1 MAPNVTC
8 ALPSRSKVVSLIISR
23 PSFCDNFLW
32 LSAHYASL
40 GGVLGTR
47 LPCFHFVATSER
59 RKGQKLEFRGC
70 VSRLHGV
77 VTLLAASWFSNLT
90 ISL

>member
-8 ALPSRSKVVSLIISR
+8 ALLSRSKVVSLIISR
-23 PSFCDNFLW
+23 PSFCDNFVW

-40 GGVLGTR
+40 GGG
-47 LPCFHFVATSER
+47 SWD
-59 RKGQKLEFRGC
+59 C
-70 VSRLHGV
+70 VSRLHDV
-77 VTLLAASWFSNLT
+77 VTLLVASWFSNFT